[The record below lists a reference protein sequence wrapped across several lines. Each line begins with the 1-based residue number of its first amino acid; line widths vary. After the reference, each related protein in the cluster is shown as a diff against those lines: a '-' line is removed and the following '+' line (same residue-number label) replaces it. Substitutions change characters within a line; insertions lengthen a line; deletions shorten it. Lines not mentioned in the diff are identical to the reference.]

1 MTDCGAEPLL
11 RGLRGGPGMRGRAAP
26 RAAALGWCLGVMPP
40 SSTEWRF
47 RVRFG
52 VCFFFLI
59 FFYLWLCCL
68 FFFGIFVCFFYSF
81 LDW

>member
-40 SSTEWRF
+40 SPTEWRF

-52 VCFFFLI
+52 VC
-59 FFYLWLCCL
+59 L
-68 FFFGIFVCFFYSF
+68 FF
-81 LDW
+81 